1 MYFQQEKVIQMFILL
16 CVEVIINIF
25 IATSFLKNY
34 IHCNII
40 RLGKVIKRLVKKK
53 NGREK
58 QVMVFFF
65 FCHLLMLSISSI
77 LIFF

>member
-58 QVMVFFF
+58 QAMVFFF
-65 FCHLLMLSISSI
+65 FAICLCLVSHPY
-77 LIFF
+77 